1 MAAITASMV
10 KELRE
15 MSGAGMMDCKKALTE
30 TDGDFDKAV
39 EFLRE
44 KGLATAV
51 KKAGRIAAEGIVMT
65 TVVDGGKKAAMVEVN
80 AETDFVAKNEVFQ
93 TYVKEVVDQIVSSD
107 VQDVEALKNEKWA
120 LDPSMTVAEKH
131 AAMVAKIGENMNI
144 RRFAKISTD
153 GHIVSY
159 IHAGG
164 KIGVL
169 VEADTDASGEAI
181 DECMKNIAMQV
192 AAMSPKY
199 VSRQEVAQDYLDQV
213 SEEYKAHELE
223 ILVAQAKNDPK
234 NANKPDNIIEKMV
247 QGRLNKELKE
257 VCLLEQEY
265 VKAEN
270 KESVAQYVA
279 NVAKANGCKLAI
291 KKFVRFET
299 GEGLEKK
306 NEDFAAEVAAQ
317 MAGN

>member
-1 MAAITASMV
+1 MAITASMV

-30 TDGDFDKAV
+30 TDGDFDKAI

-44 KGLATAV
+44 KGLATAQ
-51 KKAGRIAAEGIVMT
+51 KKAGRIAAEGIVAT
-65 TVVDGGKKAAMVEVN
+65 TIKNDGKTAAIVEVN

-93 TYVKEVVDQIVSSD
+93 SYVKEVVEQAADTNVSD
-107 VQDVEALKNEKWA
+107 IDAFLAEPWA
-120 LDPSMTVAEKH
+120 LDNSVTVSEKLS
-131 AAMVAKIGENMNI
+131 AMIAKIGENMNI
-144 RRFAKISTD
+144 RRFEKIVSED
-153 GHIVSY
+153 GIVVSY

-169 VEADTDASGEAI
+169 VEAKTESNSDAVKEAL
-181 DECMKNIAMQV
+181 KNVAMQI
-192 AAMSPKY
+192 AALNPKY
-199 VSRQEVAQDYLDQV
+199 VSTDEVPEDYK
-213 SEEYKAHELE
+213 EHEKE
-223 ILVAQAKNDPK
+223 ILMAQAKNDPK
-234 NANKPDNIIEKMV
+234 NAGKPENIIEKMIT
-247 QGRLNKELKE
+247 GRLNKELKE

-270 KESVAQYVA
+270 KET
-279 NVAKANGCKLAI
+279 VAKYLEQVSKEAGTSVTLKQ
-291 KKFVRFET
+291 FVRFET

-317 MAGN
+317 MGQ

>member
-93 TYVKEVVDQIVSSD
+93 TYVKEVVDQIVSTD

-144 RRFAKISTD
+144 RRFKQVEEQNGFVA
-153 GHIVSY
+153 SY
-159 IHAGG
+159 IHAEG

-169 VEADTDASGEAI
+169 VDVETDVVN
-181 DECMKNIAMQV
+181 DEIKEMAKNIAMQIT
-192 AAMSPKY
+192 AMKPVYTNDS
-199 VSRQEVAQDYLDQV
+199 EVD
-213 SEEYKAHELE
+213 EEYKAHELE
-223 ILVAQAKNDPK
+223 IIKSQIENDPK
-234 NANKPDNIIEKMV
+234 MAGKPEKVINGAIM
-247 QGRLNKELKE
+247 GRLNKQLKE
-257 VCLLEQEY
+257 ICLLDQVY
-265 VKAEN
+265 VKAEDG
-270 KESVAQYVA
+270 KQSVAAYVA
-279 NVAKANGCKLAI
+279 QVAKANSANVTVKG
-291 KKFVRFET
+291 FVRFET
-299 GEGLEKK
+299 GEGMEKK

-317 MAGN
+317 LGK

>member
-1 MAAITASMV
+1 MAAITAGMV

-15 MSGAGMMDCKKALTE
+15 MSGAGMMDCKKALGA
-30 TDGDFDKAV
+30 TDGDFDKAM
-39 EFLRE
+39 EWLRE
-44 KGLATAV
+44 KGLATAQ

-65 TVVDGGKKAAMVEVN
+65 AVINGGKTAAIVEVN
-80 AETDFVAKNEVFQ
+80 AETDFVAKNDVFQ
-93 TYVKEVVDQIVSSD
+93 GYVSEVVNQIVNSD
-107 VQDVEALKNEKWA
+107 AADVEAFKEEKWA
-120 LDPSMTVAEKH
+120 LDDSMTVAEKH
-131 AAMVAKIGENMNI
+131 AAMIARIGENMNI
-144 RRFAKISTD
+144 RRFEKINTN
-153 GHIVSY
+153 GMVVSY

-169 VEADTDASGEAI
+169 VEADTDGSGAEVE
-181 DECMKNIAMQV
+181 ECLKNIAMQV
-192 AAMSPKY
+192 AAMNPKY
-199 VSRQEVAQDYLDQV
+199 VSTADV

-279 NVAKANGCKLAI
+279 NVAKAAGCNLAV
-291 KKFVRFET
+291 KSFVRFET

>member
-1 MAAITASMV
+1 MAITAAMV

-15 MSGAGMMDCKKALTE
+15 MTGAGMMDCKKALAATE
-30 TDGDFDKAV
+30 GNMEAAV
-39 EFLRE
+39 DFLRE
-44 KGLATAV
+44 KGLATAQ
-51 KKAGRIAAEGIVMT
+51 KKASRIAAEGIVAT
-65 TVVDGGKKAAMVEVN
+65 ALSEDGKKAVAVEVN
-80 AETDFVAKNEVFQ
+80 AETDFVAKNEKFR
-93 TYVKEVVDQIVSSD
+93 TYVAD
-107 VQDVEALKNEKWA
+107 VAAQALNTTAADIDAFMAEPWA
-120 LDPSMTVAEKH
+120 LDTTKTVKEAL
-131 AAMVAKIGENMNI
+131 AAQIAVIGENMNI
-144 RRFAKISTD
+144 RRFQQGKEENGFVA
-153 GHIVSY
+153 SY

-192 AAMSPKY
+192 AAMNPKY
-199 VSRQEVAQDYLDQV
+199 VSTDEV

-291 KKFVRFET
+291 KKFVRFGT